1 MGRRGRVLPSQRVR
15 MADVAEAAGVSRA
28 TVSRVLARDPAVVE
42 ATAAIVRDAIERL
55 GYRPNR
61 AAQALMGASRTLG
74 VIFGEPP
81 DRASALLL
89 RGINEAATSEGYAL
103 TVAIATDLDGEE
115 LRRGL
120 NTMVEQSAAAVMVL
134 PATAVNAQV
143 LAAADV
149 PFPIISTTDLGPDSP
164 CSVAALDEL
173 GAVDVVVGH
182 LQEIGRSRI
191 LHIGARHETLVSQF
205 RRDGWQTR
213 VDQADLFEMA
223 DEWSARGGCDALH
236 RAVARG
242 ARPDAVFAASDEMA
256 LGAMYAAAELGL
268 RVPGDLAVAGFGGL
282 PVTEFYGPGLTTV
295 ATSPQERGA
304 LAVQECVRR
313 LSEPDGPPSY
323 RLLAGELVVRRSSVP
338 GGDSPGPV
346 GP

>member
-1 MGRRGRVLPSQRVR
+1 

-28 TVSRVLARDPAVVE
+28 TVSRVLSHDPAVVE
-42 ATAAIVRDAIERL
+42 ATAAVVREAIERL

-89 RGINEAATSEGYAL
+89 RGINEAATSKGYAL
-103 TVAIATDLDGEE
+103 TVAIATDAGGEE

-134 PATAVNAQV
+134 PATRLNADV

-149 PFPIISTTDLGPDSP
+149 PFPIISTTDLGPGSP

-173 GAVDVVVGH
+173 GAVDAVVGH
-182 LQEIGRSRI
+182 LQEIGRNRI

-205 RRDGWQTR
+205 RRGGWQAR
-213 VDQADLFEMA
+213 VDEADLFEMA
-223 DEWSARGGCDALH
+223 DEWSARGGYEALH

-256 LGAMYAAAELGL
+256 LGAMSAAGELGL
-268 RVPGDLAVAGFGGL
+268 RVPEDLAVAGFGGL

-295 ATSPQERGA
+295 ATAPQERGA
-304 LAVQECVRR
+304 LAFEECMRR
-313 LSEPDGPPSY
+313 LSEPDSPPAH
-323 RLLAGELVVRRSSVP
+323 RLLEGELVMRPSTVP
-338 GGDSPGPV
+338 AGGSPGV
-346 GP
+346 SGL